1 MNTDDKNI
9 ESLSREQLA
18 EKLKENRDEQT
29 DDIGDE
35 VGEEWQPDC
44 YRLGPVDDY
53 FKDINDSNDDDD
65 DDEYMMC
72 YDIGPPDDWSVPE
85 NE

>member
-29 DDIGDE
+29 DEIGD
-35 VGEEWQPDC
+35 EWQPDC
-44 YRLGPVDDY
+44 YSLGP
-53 FKDINDSNDDDD
+53 
-65 DDEYMMC
+65 MC
-72 YDIGPPDDWSVPE
+72 YDMGPPDDWDHGDGCFSSSSEVKSSLGSLE
-85 NE
+85 TSDEEDKSSE